1 MYFGIY
7 YWLLDVLRSPNTSRD
22 QLNVVSIL
30 LAGGAA
36 GIACNVIEL
45 PPDVVK
51 SRIQTT
57 PEGTRVNFMSMF
69 SKLVSLT

>member
-22 QLNVVSIL
+22 QLNIASIL

-36 GIACNVIEL
+36 GIACNTIEL
-45 PPDVVK
+45 PSDVVK
-51 SRIQTT
+51 SRIQTA
-57 PEGTRVNFMSMF
+57 PEVTRLNFMSTF
-69 SKLVSLT
+69 SKLVSLM